1 VTEASALPREVEGT
15 VVTVGTFDGV
25 HRGHQAI
32 LSEIEE
38 RARARGLSSM
48 LLTFDRHP
56 LQVLRADSAPLLLT
70 TPDEKKA
77 ILAQSGL
84 DYVAFVSFTVE
95 FSRYSPEQFVEEV
108 LVRRLRAR
116 ELVIGHD
123 HGFGRGRSGDVSVLR
138 RLGQIHGF
146 DVDVVSGVDVD
157 GALVSSTRLREA
169 IAAGRV
175 AEAAAGLGRP
185 YSLRSTVVH
194 GMGRGRSLG
203 FPTANLTPPASD
215 KLLPAEGIYAVRAS
229 LSSEILDGL
238 LHLGPRP
245 TFAGSP
251 PSIELY
257 LLDFDRDIYGDQVVV
272 EFLERLRGVQPF
284 DSAAALVEQMRADV
298 VEARRF
304 FKHLQDKPQDL

>member
-1 VTEASALPREVEGT
+1 MSAISALPSTVEGT

-32 LSEIEE
+32 LSEIEA

-56 LQVLRADSAPLLLT
+56 LQVLRPDDAPRLLT
-70 TPDEKKA
+70 TADEKKA

-95 FSRYSPEQFVEEV
+95 FSRYSPEQFVAEV
-108 LVRRLRAR
+108 LVRRLRAK

-138 RLGQIHGF
+138 RLGKIHGF

-157 GALVSSTRLREA
+157 GALVSSTRVREA
-169 IAAGRV
+169 IEQGRV
-175 AEAAAGLGRP
+175 EDAASGLGRP

-194 GMGRGRSLG
+194 GMGRGRDLG
-203 FPTANLTPPASD
+203 FPTANLTPPPSD
-215 KLLPAEGIYAVRAS
+215 KLLPAEGIYAVQAS
-229 LSSEILDGL
+229 LGSEIREGL

-257 LLDFDRDIYGDQVVV
+257 LFDFDRDIYGDQVMV
-272 EFLERLRGVQPF
+272 EFLHRLRGVQPF
-284 DSAAALVEQMRADV
+284 DSAAALVAQMREDV
-298 VEARRF
+298 VAGRKFFAR
-304 FKHLQDKPQDL
+304 LQNRPGDL